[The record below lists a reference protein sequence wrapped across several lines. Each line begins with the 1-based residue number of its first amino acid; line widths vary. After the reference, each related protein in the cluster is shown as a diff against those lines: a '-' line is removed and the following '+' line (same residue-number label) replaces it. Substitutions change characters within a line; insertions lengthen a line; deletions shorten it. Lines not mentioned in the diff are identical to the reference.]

1 VYGCS
6 GILEDEMNS
15 SDTAVLETIRDA
27 VGKAGAGG
35 VFGEPV
41 SRNGITLLPA
51 AKLSGGGGGGSG
63 DSSPAA
69 GGEGGQASATGRGN
83 GGGFGVSAK
92 PVGAFVIKDDT
103 VRWRPA
109 IDLNKVILG
118 SQLVTVA
125 ALLTIRAIVQARSR
139 RAGHGGGW
147 RQRAR

>member
-1 VYGCS
+1 
-6 GILEDEMNS
+6 MNS

-27 VGKAGAGG
+27 VGNAGAGG

-63 DSSPAA
+63 EGSPAA
-69 GGEGGQASATGRGN
+69 GGEGRREEAAGRGN

-92 PVGAFVIKDDT
+92 PVGAFVITDDG
-103 VRWRPA
+103 VGWRPA

-118 SQLVTVA
+118 GQLVAVV
-125 ALLTIRAIVQARSR
+125 ALLTIRAIVQARGR
-139 RAGHGGGW
+139 RAHHGVGPQKRTRW
-147 RQRAR
+147 